1 MNKLGTGLN
10 SWALRMMR
18 VVKNGQLVNRIRW
31 MMMIKYE
38 LLIK

>member
-18 VVKNGQLVNRIRW
+18 VVKNGQLIVNRIRW

-38 LLIK
+38 L